1 MTEVI
6 EAATEATMEDTTQR
20 GAKEEETAMT
30 EDAEDTAQKH
40 TLRKEEET
48 GDMTQ
53 MAGGCRMKRSSS
65 STCTK

>member
-1 MTEVI
+1 MTEVT
-6 EAATEATMEDTTQR
+6 EAATEAIVEDTTQR
-20 GAKEEETAMT
+20 EAKEEETAMT

-53 MAGGCRMKRSSS
+53 MAGGCMMKRSSS
-65 STCTK
+65 STSTK